1 MVMPRNRGRGGYRE
15 VLAHGSSTSPRHGMP
30 SRKRAPKQAPA
41 PVRDLNAER
50 LVLRGKISAL
60 RQSAGSLNPAQRGLF
75 ERFLGDLYAITA
87 KKDLAGM
94 QGRLQRLSIPPAARA
109 ILERAFAEYFKSIP

>member
-15 VLAHGSSTSPRHGMP
+15 VLAHGGLTSPHHGMP
-30 SRKRAPKQAPA
+30 PRKRTPKQAPA

-50 LVLRGKISAL
+50 MAVRSKINTL

-75 ERFLGDLYAITA
+75 ERFLGDLYGITA

-94 QGRLQRLSIPPAARA
+94 QGRLQRLSIPPAART
-109 ILERAFAEYFKSIP
+109 ILERASVEYFKSIQ